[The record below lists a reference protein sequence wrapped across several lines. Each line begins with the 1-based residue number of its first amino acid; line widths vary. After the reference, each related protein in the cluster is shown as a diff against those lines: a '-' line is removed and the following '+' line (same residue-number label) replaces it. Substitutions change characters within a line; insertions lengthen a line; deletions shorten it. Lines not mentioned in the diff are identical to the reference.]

1 MSSSS
6 THPSSPGDDAC
17 RRLPRLSRLPVDGHT
32 VSDETA
38 VTTDEA
44 RAKLPGEPRNA
55 TDPIFSPRLVITL
68 DKSTPAWAA
77 TFDFVL
83 DIA

>member
-1 MSSSS
+1 MAA
-6 THPSSPGDDAC
+6 T
-17 RRLPRLSRLPVDGHT
+17 RRALILAIV
-32 VSDETA
+32 
-38 VTTDEA
+38 EA
-44 RAKLPGEPRNA
+44 PDV
-55 TDPIFSPRLVITL
+55 TDPIFSPRLVIKL